1 MDQIMRAISAISIV
15 AGLGLA
21 ESALAADSQV
31 VESTARFEADATG
44 VVVWTTETTAYHVP
58 QSHAEGA
65 AAEVIVPAGTRVPL
79 VMINSI
85 SSKNSQEGDRVYL
98 RSVYPVTLDG
108 RIMIPAGTHVSG
120 SVVYSKRPGR
130 VKGRGLLGI
139 HLEMM
144 ILPNGV
150 FRNLAG
156 RPEALDGRS
165 PNNFHRETGA
175 VTSPGTKGEDAE
187 GIANATVTGASV
199 GSIVGAIG
207 GRSGTGLGIGT
218 LAGAGAGLA
227 QVLLTRGPD
236 VLLDRGTHVEML
248 LERDLHFAA
257 DELED

>member
-1 MDQIMRAISAISIV
+1 MRAISATAIV

-21 ESALAADSQV
+21 ETADAADAQAV
-31 VESTARFEADATG
+31 DSTAQSEAVVTG
-44 VVVWTTETTAYHVP
+44 VVVWTTETTAYHVTP
-58 QSHAEGA
+58 SQAEGTA
-65 AAEVIVPAGTRVPL
+65 TELIVPAGTRVPL

-85 SSKNSQEGDRVYL
+85 GSKNSQAGDPVYL

-139 HLEMM
+139 RLELM

-150 FRNLAG
+150 IRDLAG

-165 PNNFHRETGA
+165 PENFDRETGT

-187 GIANATVTGASV
+187 GIANATVRGASV

-207 GRSGTGLGIGT
+207 GRSGTGLGVGT
-218 LAGAGAGLA
+218 VAGAGPGLA
-227 QVLLTRGPD
+227 KVLLTRGPD

-248 LERDLHFAA
+248 LERDLYFSE